1 MARKRD
7 IGAII
12 VAEDVVEQGLKAGF
26 LRGVGFAHVGFPE
39 GVVLG
44 ETGLEGVGRV
54 GVVDVGF

>member
-1 MARKRD
+1 M
-7 IGAII
+7 
-12 VAEDVVEQGLKAGF
+12 AEDVVEQGLEAGF
-26 LRGVGFAHVGFPE
+26 LGGVGFAQVGFPE